1 MLKNIFKIVIVS
13 LLLPF
18 ITLAVCPSLNFTN
31 IASFNQNPVKVGDT
45 VSFFGTTTA
54 PTDPRQV
61 SGILPPDSFGTLKE
75 TTKNYGVLI
84 NLDKPSGLYAAVSGC
99 FVGSIHCSFLSNPP
113 DNFEKYGCLIPYNP
127 TLYGA
132 CDTTILS
139 KYGWCCSDGCFPF
152 SSELYCF
159 YPTSTVVS
167 TQFTPL
173 APGTY
178 NFSYSRGGVKR
189 DGGTDYERC
198 FYNTTPYYLY
208 LNVQD
213 KYSLNPKYPSACISC
228 NVTLGTSTVENGA
241 VLGTEQGTIY
251 VKGTVNLASKA
262 TPQNP
267 IRIIY
272 NQIIMSGGSFVL
284 PTTDNGIKAYL
295 IKAGK
300 PDPYAGNAAAT
311 ICSPAYESTRKTK
324 YCGLRSICKNGVCDS
339 SARDISP

>member
-18 ITLAVCPSLNFTN
+18 ITLAKCPSLSFTN
-31 IASFNQNPVKVGDT
+31 IASFNQNSVKVGDN

-54 PTDPRQV
+54 PTDPRQRA
-61 SGILPPDSFGTLKE
+61 GILPTLSVAATE
-75 TTKNYGVLI
+75 TTKNYYVLL
-84 NLDKPSGLYAAVSGC
+84 NSDKPSGLYAAVSGC
-99 FVGSIHCSFLSNPP
+99 FVGSIHCSFLFIPP
-113 DNFEKYGCLIPYNP
+113 DNFEKYGCLIYYNSTYYADP
-127 TLYGA
+127 
-132 CDTTILS
+132 CDSTIES
-139 KYGWCCSDGCFPF
+139 NYGWCCRGCLLGT
-152 SSELYCF
+152 ELVCF

-167 TQFTPL
+167 AQFTPL
-173 APGTY
+173 APGIY

-189 DGGTDYERC
+189 DQGTDYERC
-198 FYNTTPYYLY
+198 FYNTTPYYLS
-208 LNVQD
+208 LTVQD
-213 KYSLNPKYPSACISC
+213 RYSLNPKYPSACISC
-228 NVTLGTSTVENGA
+228 DVTLGTSTVENGA

-262 TPQNP
+262 TTQNP

-300 PDPYAGNAAAT
+300 PDPYAGNAAAA

-324 YCGLRSICKNGVCDS
+324 YCGLRSLCKNGVCDS

>member
-18 ITLAVCPSLNFTN
+18 ITSAKCPSLNFTN

-54 PTDPRQV
+54 PTAPRQE
-61 SGILPPDSFGTLKE
+61 SGILPASFGTLKE
-75 TTKNYGVLI
+75 TTKNYGVFL
-84 NLDKPSGLYAAVSGC
+84 NSDKPSGLYAAVSGC
-99 FVGSIHCSFLSNPP
+99 FVGYTHCSFTIGS
-113 DNFEKYGCLIPYNP
+113 DYGCGIKYNDQFADPCNP
-127 TLYGA
+127 T
-132 CDTTILS
+132 IVS
-139 KYGWCCSDGCFPF
+139 NYGWCCGGCLPF
-152 SSELYCF
+152 SSQLSCF

-167 TQFTPL
+167 AQFTPL

-189 DGGTDYERC
+189 DEGTDYERC
-198 FYNTTPYYLY
+198 FYDTTPYYLS
-208 LNVQD
+208 LTVQD
-213 KYSLNPKYPSACISC
+213 RYSLNPKYPSACISC
-228 NVTLGTSTVENGA
+228 DVTLGTSTVENGA

-262 TPQNP
+262 TTQNP

-300 PDPYAGNAAAT
+300 PDPYAGNAVAA

-324 YCGLRSICKNGVCDS
+324 YCGLRSICNNGVCDS
-339 SARDISP
+339 SVRDISP

>member
-18 ITLAVCPSLNFTN
+18 ITLAVCPSLSFTN
-31 IASFNQNPVKVGDT
+31 IASFNQNLVKVGDN

-54 PTDPRQV
+54 PQQA
-61 SGILPPDSFGTLKE
+61 GILPALSETLME

-99 FVGSIHCSFLSNPP
+99 FTGYSHCSFITGSGNL
-113 DNFEKYGCLIPYNP
+113 EKYGCSIWYNTEYADP
-127 TLYGA
+127 
-132 CDTTILS
+132 CNSTIQS
-139 KYGWCCSDGCFPF
+139 NYGWCCQACFF
-152 SSELYCF
+152 GTELVCY
-159 YPTSTVVS
+159 YPTSTVIS

-178 NFSYSRGGVKR
+178 NFSYSRMGVKR
-189 DGGTDYERC
+189 DSGTDYERC
-198 FYNTTPYYLY
+198 FYNTTPYYLS

-228 NVTLGTSTVENGA
+228 DVTLGTSTVENGA

-262 TPQNP
+262 TTQNP

-300 PDPYAGNAAAT
+300 PDPYAGNAVAA

-324 YCGLRSICKNGVCDS
+324 YYCGLRSICNNGVCDS
-339 SARDISP
+339 SVRDISP